1 LTEAPCLHRRAV
13 DLGARRQRAD
23 QVGHGLPPEPF
34 DAAPDELTKDRRR
47 RLRVAQGGVDGLDLD
62 LQRLDQPGEPGCLAA
77 GQLEHQPAEGRRVD
91 DRVLERPGEASPQ
104 DPGVEGV
111 VAVLDQDRSA
121 REVEERPPGVPELR
135 CVHEHLAFDQVPPLG
150 VGIDRRPGM
159 DEGVEQPQ

>member
-1 LTEAPCLHRRAV
+1 
-13 DLGARRQRAD
+13 
-23 QVGHGLPPEPF
+23 
-34 DAAPDELTKDRRR
+34 
-47 RLRVAQGGVDGLDLD
+47 VDGLDLD

-77 GQLEHQPAEGRRVD
+77 GQLEHQPAKGRRVD
-91 DRVLERPGEASPQ
+91 DLVLERPGEASPQ

-121 REVEERPPGVPELR
+121 CEVEERPPGVAELR
-135 CVHEHLAFDQVPPLG
+135 GVDEHLAFDQVPPLG